1 MMRQKKE
8 DVFAFLCEEQHR
20 KILKMLH
27 KQLKTVTNTLKNKV
41 TEKQQS

>member
-8 DVFAFLCEEQHR
+8 DVFAFLSEQHR